1 LNQDLMY
8 PRAGRTGANGA
19 AVTFVVTL
27 FEMLQLGR
35 GIRIGVALP
44 VPLRTSE
51 PAR

>member
-1 LNQDLMY
+1 MP
-8 PRAGRTGANGA
+8 PRAGRTGATVA
-19 AVTFVVTL
+19 AATFVFTL

-35 GIRIGVALP
+35 GIRLGVALR